1 MSELFNSKWLF
12 NERDAQAISV
22 DVESRYYMFWMGL
35 FLGLVIGAMIGVA
48 TISIVSINKDYD

>member
-1 MSELFNSKWLF
+1 
-12 NERDAQAISV
+12 
-22 DVESRYYMFWMGL
+22 MFWMGL